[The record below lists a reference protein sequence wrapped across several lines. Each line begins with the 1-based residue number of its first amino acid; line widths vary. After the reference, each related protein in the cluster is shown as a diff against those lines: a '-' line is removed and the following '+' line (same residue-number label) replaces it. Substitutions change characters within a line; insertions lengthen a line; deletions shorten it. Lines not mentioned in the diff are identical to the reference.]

1 MCNLYQIPLEK
12 IRVIYNGVG
21 EEFFF
26 TPVPESLK
34 SSRARYAIP
43 PGDYILYVGGS
54 DPRKNLERL
63 LEAFSILLKK
73 VQPLIL
79 VVTGGMGRRGKEIYQ
94 KIERLNLGE
103 NVVLTG
109 HVSSQDLRLLYS
121 GARLFVYPSLYEG
134 FGIPVIEAMA
144 SGVPVI
150 TSNTSSLPE
159 VAGDAA
165 YFIDPYDVQALAG
178 AMENVM
184 GDKNLAVSLQ
194 AKGLERAKTFS
205 WEKAARQTL
214 EVYQE
219 CLI

>member
-1 MCNLYQIPLEK
+1 
-12 IRVIYNGVG
+12 
-21 EEFFF
+21 
-26 TPVPESLK
+26 
-34 SSRARYAIP
+34 
-43 PGDYILYVGGS
+43 
-54 DPRKNLERL
+54 
-63 LEAFSILLKK
+63 
-73 VQPLIL
+73 
-79 VVTGGMGRRGKEIYQ
+79 
-94 KIERLNLGE
+94 
-103 NVVLTG
+103 
-109 HVSSQDLRLLYS
+109 
-121 GARLFVYPSLYEG
+121 
-134 FGIPVIEAMA
+134 
-144 SGVPVI
+144 
-150 TSNTSSLPE
+150 